1 LFTKQCKNVAKI
13 FEFGGSAGRSTEANL
28 KRQEMAAS
36 DMTNQTLGRR
46 CRIDR
51 VPMDHPG
58 DVSGVARLFDD
69 GTIDP
74 GAVVAILGK
83 TEGNGCVNDFTRAY
97 AVTVLQ
103 AMLADRLGCLPA
115 EAGNRVSMIMSG
127 GTEGGLSPHFL
138 VFSVLRATEASDG
151 APRLA
156 IGTAFTRTILPEE
169 IGRLAQVEATA
180 AAVRAAM
187 EDASLSSA
195 NAVHFVQIKCP
206 LLTNARVADAVSR
219 GITVATDDT
228 YTSMGLSRGASA
240 LGVAL
245 ALGEIEADMLS
256 EDAVGHDFSRWSAR
270 ASASAGIELM
280 RSEIVVMGN
289 SPAWTGDLMIGH
301 AVMRDAID
309 FAAVKAALHS
319 VGIAAADQISPWEQA
334 KIRAVLVKAEA
345 SRSGLIRGNR
355 HIMADDS
362 DINATRHARALVG
375 GVVAAAV
382 GSTDL
387 FVSGGAEHQ
396 GPDGGGPIAVIA
408 SQA

>member
-1 LFTKQCKNVAKI
+1 MTAGDMIKQAQ
-13 FEFGGSAGRSTEANL
+13 A
-28 KRQEMAAS
+28 RQ
-36 DMTNQTLGRR
+36 
-46 CRIDR
+46 CRVDR
-51 VPMDHPG
+51 IAMDHPG
-58 DVSGVARLFDD
+58 DVSGIARLFDERV
-69 GTIDP
+69 IDP
-74 GAVVAILGK
+74 ASVVAILGK

-103 AMLADRLGCLPA
+103 AMLGERLGCSPA

-138 VFSVLRATEASDG
+138 VFSVLPVAEALDG

-156 IGTAFTRTILPEE
+156 IGTAFTRSLLPEE

-187 EDASLSSA
+187 EAASLSSPD
-195 NAVHFVQIKCP
+195 AVHFVQVKCP
-206 LLTNARVADAVSR
+206 LLTKARMADAAGR
-219 GITVATDDT
+219 GLTVAADDT
-228 YTSMGLSRGASA
+228 YASMGVSRGASA

-245 ALGEIEADMLS
+245 ALGEIEADALS
-256 EDAVGHDFSRWSAR
+256 EDAVGRDFSLWSSR

-289 SPAWTGDLMIGH
+289 SPAWGGDLKIGH

-309 FAAVKAALHS
+309 FSAVKAALHS
-319 VGIAAADQISPWEQA
+319 VGIAAADQISAAERQ

-345 SRSGLIRGNR
+345 SRNGLIRGNR

-382 GSTDL
+382 GCTDL

>member
-1 LFTKQCKNVAKI
+1 
-13 FEFGGSAGRSTEANL
+13 
-28 KRQEMAAS
+28 
-36 DMTNQTLGRR
+36 
-46 CRIDR
+46 
-51 VPMDHPG
+51 MDHPG
-58 DVSGVARLFDD
+58 DVSGIVRLFDA
-69 GTIDP
+69 GAVDP
-74 GAVVAILGK
+74 ASVVAILGK

-103 AMLADRLGCLPA
+103 ATLAERLGCSPA
-115 EAGNRVSMIMSG
+115 EAGNRASMIMSG

-138 VFSVLRATEASDG
+138 VFSVVPAGETSC

-169 IGRLAQVEATA
+169 IGRLPQVEATA

-187 EDASLSSA
+187 AEASLTSPD
-195 NAVHFVQIKCP
+195 AVHFVQIKCP
-206 LLTNARVADAVSR
+206 LLTNARMTEAAAR
-219 GITVATDDT
+219 GLTVATDDT
-228 YTSMGLSRGASA
+228 YASMGLSRGASA

-245 ALGEIEADMLS
+245 ALGEIDAGGLS
-256 EDAVGHDFSRWSAR
+256 EDAVGRDFSLWSGR

-289 SPAWTGDLMIGH
+289 SPDWGGDLTIGH

-309 FAAVKAALHS
+309 FPAVMAALAS
-319 VGIAAADQISPWEQA
+319 VGIAAPGQISA
-334 KIRAVLVKAEA
+334 ADRDKIRAVLVKAEA
-345 SRSGLIRGNR
+345 SRSGMIRGNR

-382 GSTDL
+382 GGTDL

-396 GPDGGGPIAVIA
+396 GPDGGGPVAVIA
-408 SQA
+408 SQP